1 MVDLTKQLKN
11 AIIKIMKKD
20 KLIIFVSCLAISFC
34 AINVA
39 SAQWSL
45 PDPAILN
52 LSTDTPLEIIERLTN
67 WLAGIV
73 IAIGILAIIW
83 AGINYVSSGGDVERA
98 TTAKKIVKYALL
110 GIIIAGIAWALV
122 NVLVNTIL
130 V

>member
-1 MVDLTKQLKN
+1 
-11 AIIKIMKKD
+11 MKKN
-20 KLIIFVSCLAISFC
+20 KLIIFPVLVSCLMISFC
-34 AINVA
+34 AITTA
-39 SAQWSL
+39 SAQWAL
-45 PDPAILN
+45 PANTFN
-52 LSTDTPLEIIERLTN
+52 LSTDTPIQIIERLTN

-83 AGINYVSSGGDVERA
+83 AGISYVSSGGDAEQA

-110 GIIIAGIAWALV
+110 GIIVAGVAWALV